1 MSLQLHVV
9 TISGKRYLQHLA
21 DLACVGGCE
30 ETLHYDDYV
39 LSGNADSLLTW
50 AQYTVMLWF
59 PKHAVPVRNGYV
71 CAFRNKL

>member
-50 AQYTVMLWF
+50 AQYTVML
-59 PKHAVPVRNGYV
+59 
-71 CAFRNKL
+71 